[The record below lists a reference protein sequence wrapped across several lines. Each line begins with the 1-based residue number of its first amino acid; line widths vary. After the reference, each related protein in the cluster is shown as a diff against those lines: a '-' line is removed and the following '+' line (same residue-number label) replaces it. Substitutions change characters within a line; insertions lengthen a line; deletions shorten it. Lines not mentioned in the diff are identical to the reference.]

1 MRRNTRLLLVSALL
15 ALGIGG
21 GGCAHAPTGA
31 ANASTTAGTDKGDAV
46 VRFALRYWQH
56 LQALPADEL
65 GLEYER
71 VDAAQRR
78 HNEDLHARIQLALL
92 RALPKTPF
100 HDLDGALG
108 LIDASLD
115 DIPEEGVDPV
125 SDLLW
130 LLRGFVQEQKNS
142 EQRLK
147 ALTRKSGE
155 LQSQLNQLK
164 SIERSL
170 ENRTAPTPP
179 APAQGAP

>member
-1 MRRNTRLLLVSALL
+1 MLRNTRLLLVSALL
-15 ALGIGG
+15 ALGMGG
-21 GGCAHAPTGA
+21 TGCAHAPAITG
-31 ANASTTAGTDKGDAV
+31 NAPTTASTDKGDAV

-65 GLEYER
+65 GPEYER

-78 HNEDLHARIQLALL
+78 HNTDLHARIQLALL
-92 RALPKTPF
+92 RALPKAPF
-100 HDLDGALG
+100 HDLDGSLA
-108 LIDASLD
+108 LIDGSLD
-115 DIPEEGVDPV
+115 NMPEEAIDPV

-147 ALTRKSGE
+147 ALARKSGE
-155 LQSQLNQLK
+155 LQSQLDQLK

-179 APAQGAP
+179 AQGAP